1 MNKSKSA
8 RRCIFYR
15 KTKLIFEDCPMLNKK
30 IDNAGHAVDL
40 NVIYYDLISDDCD
53 VSITADECDEALS
66 VFMIFKIPPPPHTQ
80 K

>member
-1 MNKSKSA
+1 
-8 RRCIFYR
+8 
-15 KTKLIFEDCPMLNKK
+15 MLNKK

-66 VFMIFKIPPPPHTQ
+66 VFMIFKIPPHTQ